1 MFELGDKVKFSK
13 FVKRTGNT
21 GIDPDIEH
29 LTEEQEEKLTNDDI
43 QIKFRDSYDCK
54 ETVGIIVGKRTRVFE
69 TRFFIHEEY
78 HQLDGDFY
86 ENAFVG
92 RENEYKP
99 VYLVA
104 CDLRGFKMVEPEYL
118 ELEGQEIK

>member
-1 MFELGDKVKFSK
+1 MFGLGDKVKFNK

-21 GIDPDIEH
+21 GIDSNIKY
-29 LTEEQEEKLTNDDI
+29 LTDEQEEKLSNDDI

-54 ETVGIIVGKRTRVFE
+54 ETVGIVVGKRTKVFE

-86 ENAFVG
+86 ENSFVG
-92 RENEYKP
+92 RENEFKP
-99 VYLVA
+99 LYLVA
-104 CDLRGFKMVEPEYL
+104 CDLRGFKMVEPKYL
-118 ELEGQEIK
+118 ELVEEETK